1 MSNLAVVHQQE
12 VLGQGFRVYGTMEE
26 PLFLAQDVANW
37 IEIKNAS
44 QMLNVV
50 DEDEK
55 ALYTIYR
62 VDGSSHKQWFLTE
75 DGIYEVLMT
84 SRKPIAK
91 QWKKEVKK
99 ILKDIRLNGLH
110 LHVNK
115 ERELILLPE
124 LEMAT
129 SQQVADFYGVDR
141 TIINRTVMR
150 HEDDFIRDGYISLT
164 GKEIKEFLFKQ
175 NIPQSKI
182 QLKPGYFMVQGCKI
196 TYGKNALFTKRAAL
210 RVGLIIR
217 NSESIKVVRD
227 KLLDTNENKTTT
239 IKKEV
244 ELNYEEELKLKL
256 GQAIVDRDVLLAV
269 QITQEIED
277 YKNRHIT
284 KKADKLDL
292 IIKLLEEK

>member
-1 MSNLAVVHQQE
+1 MSNLEVVHQQE
-12 VLGQGFRVYGTMEE
+12 VLGQGFKVYGTMEE

-62 VDGSSHKQWFLTE
+62 VNGSSHKQWFLTE
-75 DGIYEVLMT
+75 DGIYEVLMA

-91 QWKKEVKK
+91 QWKKEVKR
-99 ILKDIRLNGLH
+99 ILKNIRLNGFH
-110 LHVNK
+110 HINK

-141 TIINRTVMR
+141 TVINRTVMR
-150 HEDDFIRDGYISLT
+150 HEDDFVRDGYISLT
-164 GKEIKEFLFKQ
+164 GKEIKEFLFKK

-227 KLLDTNENKTTT
+227 KLLDTNENETIT
-239 IKKEV
+239 IKKEAD
-244 ELNYEEELKLKL
+244 LDHEEELKLKL
-256 GQAIVDRDVLLAV
+256 GQAIVDRDVLLAI

-277 YKNRHIT
+277 YKNRHVT
-284 KKADKLDL
+284 NKADKLDL